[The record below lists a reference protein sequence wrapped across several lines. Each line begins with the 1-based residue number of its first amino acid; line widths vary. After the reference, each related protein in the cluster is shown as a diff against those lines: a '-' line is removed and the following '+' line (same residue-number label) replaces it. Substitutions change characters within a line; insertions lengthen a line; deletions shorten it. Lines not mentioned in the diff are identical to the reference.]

1 MQFDIYTQIL
11 IWGFLLAFIFGAV
24 ANRTN
29 FCTMGAVSDWINIGD
44 KNRLRAW
51 VLAMATA
58 VLGVGMLEFL
68 ELIDLGL
75 ITSNETSN
83 PPYRTANFVW
93 LRHLIGGLIFGIGM
107 TLSSGCGNKT
117 LVRIGEGNMKSVL
130 VFIIMAIM
138 ASLMIFTSY
147 DYIIFLQWMM
157 PLSID
162 FSNYNASGQDI
173 GHVIS
178 GFSNSESPAV
188 YQLASSLIVGLGL
201 LIWTMKSADFR
212 SSFELILVGLVI
224 GSLIVIAWYITAGS
238 MGQLLL
244 EEVDF
249 MDDRPYAVGAQSLSF
264 IAPSAH
270 SLQYIY
276 QSFSPQFLSFGVV
289 TICGVIFGSFIYTLV
304 FSKIRLEWFVSWP
317 DFFQHVIGATLMGVG
332 GVLAMGCTIGQ
343 GISGVATLALGSIV
357 TVIAIIFGSAAT
369 MKYQYYR
376 MMHDDD

>member
-11 IWGFLLAFIFGAV
+11 IWFFLLAFIFGAV
-24 ANRTN
+24 ANRAN
-29 FCTMGAVSDWINIGD
+29 FCTMGAVSDWVNIGD
-44 KNRLRAW
+44 KSRLRTW
-51 VLAMATA
+51 VLAIATA
-58 VLGVGMLEFL
+58 VLGVGILEFL
-68 ELIDLGL
+68 ELIDLSL
-75 ITSNETSN
+75 ITDNETSN

-93 LRHLIGGLIFGIGM
+93 LRHLVGGLIFGVGM

-117 LVRIGEGNMKSVL
+117 LIRIGEGNMKSVL
-130 VFIIMAIM
+130 VFTIMAIM
-138 ASLMIFTSY
+138 ASLMLFTSY
-147 DYIIFLQWMM
+147 DYFIFLQWMT

-162 FSNYNASGQDI
+162 FSDYNVAGQDI
-173 GHVIS
+173 GHIVS

-188 YQLASSLIVGLGL
+188 YQLATSLIVGLGL

-212 SSFELILVGLVI
+212 SNFELILVGLVI

-276 QSFSPQFLSFGVV
+276 QSFSPQFLS
-289 TICGVIFGSFIYTLV
+289 IGVITIGGVISGSFIYTLV
-304 FSKIRLEWFVSWP
+304 FSKIRLEWFASWS
-317 DFFQHVIGATLMGVG
+317 DFFLHVIGAIFMGVG

-357 TVIAIIFGSAAT
+357 TVIAIIFGSAVT

-376 MMHDDD
+376 MMREDD

>member
-11 IWGFLLAFIFGAV
+11 IWGFLLAFIFGAA
-24 ANRTN
+24 ANKTN

-138 ASLMIFTSY
+138 ASVMIFTSY

-162 FSNYNASGQDI
+162 FSDYNVSGQDI
-173 GHVIS
+173 GHIIS

-188 YQLASSLIVGLGL
+188 YQLASSLIVGFGL
-201 LIWTMKSADFR
+201 LIWTMKSANFR
-212 SSFELILVGLVI
+212 SSFELIIVGLVI
-224 GSLIVIAWYITAGS
+224 GALIVTAWYITAGS

-289 TICGVIFGSFIYTLV
+289 TIGGVISGSFIYTLV
-304 FSKIRLEWFVSWP
+304 FSKIRLEWFASWP
-317 DFFQHVIGATLMGVG
+317 DFFQHVIGAIFMGVG

-376 MMHDDD
+376 MMREDD

>member
-1 MQFDIYTQIL
+1 MQLEIYTQTL
-11 IWGFLLAFIFGAV
+11 IWGFLLASIFGVV

-29 FCTMGAVSDWINIGD
+29 FCSMGAVSDWINIGD
-44 KNRLRAW
+44 TNRLRAW
-51 VLAMATA
+51 ILAMATA
-58 VLGVGMLEFL
+58 VLGVGILEYL
-68 ELIDLGL
+68 GLVDLSL

-93 LRHLIGGLIFGIGM
+93 LRNLIGGLIFGIGM
-107 TLSSGCGNKT
+107 TLASGCGNKT
-117 LVRIGEGNMKSVL
+117 LVRIGEGNMKSVF
-130 VFIIMAIM
+130 VFIIMAVI
-138 ASLMIFTSY
+138 ASLMLFTSF
-147 DYIIFLQWMM
+147 DYVLFLQWMG

-162 FSNYNASGQDI
+162 FSNYDIPGQDI
-173 GHVIS
+173 GNIVN

-188 YQLASSLIVGLGL
+188 YQLSSSLIVGLAL

-212 SSFELILVGLVI
+212 SDFELILAGLII
-224 GSLIVIAWYITAGS
+224 GSLVIIAWYITAGS

-249 MDDRPYAVGAQSLSF
+249 MDERPYAVGAQSLSF

-270 SLQYIY
+270 SLQYAY
-276 QSFSPQFLSFGVV
+276 QAFSPQFLSFGIV
-289 TICGVIFGSFIYTLV
+289 TIGGVIFGSFIYTLIFRKV
-304 FSKIRLEWFVSWP
+304 RLEWFASWT
-317 DFFQHVIGATLMGVG
+317 DFFQHVIGAVFMGFG

-357 TVIAIIFGSAAT
+357 TVIAIIVGSAVT

-376 MMHDDD
+376 MMHEDD